1 MASGTICRPAIEE
14 SSDEQDLEKAK
25 RNEKAGANDLQ
36 RETGGEE
43 IEAGSTPHA
52 VADSAPINAGAVRR
66 MRTTG
71 IDHCCGQAA
80 PA

>member
-1 MASGTICRPAIEE
+1 MASGTICRTAIEE
-14 SSDEQDLEKAK
+14 SSNDQDLEKAK
-25 RNEKAGANDLQ
+25 RNEKASPNDLQ
-36 RETGGEE
+36 RETGGQE